1 MTGGPTKNSFIAV
14 GRITGPIGI
23 RGELKVEVLTDFPQ
37 RFETGNKLFLA
48 EEPVT
53 VQRVRVSGR
62 DRLIVL
68 LEEVQ
73 SRTDAE
79 AIPRGVTLDIREE
92 DVIPLPDG
100 AFYRFQLIGLQAV
113 TDPDGDAI
121 GAVEDVLE
129 TGVNDVL
136 IVRSPGRPE
145 TLIPNTPEIVTVD
158 MAGGR
163 ILVQPVEGLLAESE
177 PEQPEALTGA
187 PPRRRRRRRNR

>member
-37 RFETGNKLFLA
+37 RFETGSKLFLA

-79 AIPRGVTLDIREE
+79 AIPRGLTLDIREE

-136 IVRSPGRPE
+136 IVRAPGRPE